1 MNKNS
6 CVASFLVVT
15 LVVLLVA
22 PAYVQGIA
30 PSPDL
35 WRSFAEKIEPGKTVK
50 VRLMT
55 GQRFKA
61 TLLQVSTDGMIV
73 QPKTRAPVPPQVVP
87 FDQVA
92 SLEIDTSKGRESG
105 QGDRRWGCGR
115 GRHVFRLDV
124 AHVRG
129 HRRLNKFVRWVRIS
143 FLRRVRLGD
152 VEWPTAQSPSRMATA
167 SDPRS

>member
-1 MNKNS
+1 MNNNS

-22 PAYVQGIA
+22 PAYAQGIA

-35 WRSFAEKIEPGKTVK
+35 WRSFAQNIEPGKTVK

-61 TLLQVSTDGMIV
+61 TLLQVSTDGMTV
-73 QPKTRAPVPPQVVP
+73 QPRTRAPVPPQVVP

-92 SLEIDTSKGRESG
+92 SLEIDTSKGASLAKAIG
-105 QGDRRWGCGR
+105 VGAAVAAGTFFGLMLLTFAVIGD
-115 GRHVFRLDV
+115 
-124 AHVRG
+124 
-129 HRRLNKFVRWVRIS
+129 
-143 FLRRVRLGD
+143 
-152 VEWPTAQSPSRMATA
+152 
-167 SDPRS
+167 